1 MKTPQRVLRDAVQKR
16 LPGLSASYRQ
26 LRDYR
31 DYTRNAGVECSYAF
45 GGHEYRFYGPRLRAQ
60 FAGREA
66 SGELQA
72 MQTLLGNG
80 AEVFI
85 DIGANLGVFSLLACQ
100 VDKGPSLV
108 LSLEP
113 CARNFDLLVRNA
125 SLQRMGREIICLHL
139 AAAGKPGFEE
149 LRGGIEGASL
159 LAGWGDVGATYSE
172 RVQTLTLDRLVELFG
187 CRERRMLVKVDAEG
201 GEPAILTGATKTI
214 AGGKTSF
221 VVELSLHENQASP
234 DFDGY
239 LAVFDKMFASGM
251 RAKTFPGLKTITRG
265 DVLAWVGKQPVQA
278 ASGAERTLNVVFE
291 PEGGERPSRGGG

>member
-1 MKTPQRVLRDAVQKR
+1 MKKPQRVLRDAVQKC

-72 MQTLLGNG
+72 MRTLLSGG
-80 AEVFI
+80 VEVFI
-85 DIGANLGVFSLLACQ
+85 DIGANLGVFSLLASQ
-100 VDKGPSLV
+100 AENGPRLI
-108 LSLEP
+108 LALEP
-113 CARNFDLLVRNA
+113 CARNFELLVRNA
-125 SLQRMGREIICLHL
+125 SLQRTRSEIICLHL
-139 AAAGKPGFEE
+139 AAAGQAGFEE

-172 RVQTLTLDRLVELFG
+172 MVQTLTLDRLVKLFG
-187 CRERRMLVKVDAEG
+187 CEGRRMLVKVDAEG
-201 GEPAILTGATKTI
+201 GEPAILDGAQETI
-214 AGGKTSF
+214 ASGRASF
-221 VVELSLHENQASP
+221 VVELSLHENQSVP

-239 LAVFDKMFASGM
+239 LAVFDKMFARGM
-251 RAKTFPGLKTITRG
+251 RAKTFPGLKAITRN
-265 DVLAWVGKQPVQA
+265 DVLAWMGKTPTAGA
-278 ASGAERTLNVVFE
+278 AVMERTLNIVFE
-291 PEGGERPSRGGG
+291 PEN